1 MVELVFFFEVPKETQ
16 EEFLNFVKTGTKPYW
31 ESHGCLGYNVWQAL
45 GEDSFIK
52 RMEFADMAALEKAG
66 SAAEQDPEGKAFIE
80 KFNSLVKNMS
90 RKPFMKLT

>member
-1 MVELVFFFEVPKETQ
+1 MVELVFMFEVPKEKQ

-52 RMEFADMAALEKAG
+52 RMEFSDMATFEKVLPAG
-66 SAAEQDPEGKAFIE
+66 EQDPEGRAVIE
-80 KFNSLVKNMS
+80 KFGSFVKNLS
-90 RKPFMKLT
+90 RKAYIKLT